1 MLTFS
6 NFFYVFVNRSESEA
20 KQNSVQILKSVNAA
34 NEKKTQ
40 IDRWMDGWMDG
51 WINRKIDR

>member
-20 KQNSVQILKSVNAA
+20 KQSSVQILKSVNAA
-34 NEKKTQ
+34 NEKRTQ
-40 IDRWMDGWMDG
+40 IDR
-51 WINRKIDR
+51 